1 MLKEQKPLSA
11 NKEYVLH
18 DVESPFTNIPM
29 DETISYII
37 NEMYQ
42 KNKLPQICSKI
53 IFKRLLSK
61 LITEASF

>member
-18 DVESPFTNIPM
+18 DVESLFTNIAM